1 MLIVAQTENLCLMLT
16 VVFFFQ
22 NLFNDQ
28 TTENTDV
35 GGQDIIMKALNEAGI
50 EPQHDL
56 QGLMKELDDERAK
69 TKQLTGSVKNQYSKL
84 SRLRKNYQNQ
94 VMAAEN
100 ERFRFNQAQKQ
111 LNDEK
116 NALQEANQAKDAQ
129 IQVLSDQIEMFK
141 SAMEASQSDSNY
153 FEKLACER
161 DRALGTIKAELRA
174 IKAKLCSLSD

>member
-1 MLIVAQTENLCLMLT
+1 M
-16 VVFFFQ
+16 FQ

-28 TTENTDV
+28 TTENTDE
-35 GGQDIIMKALNEAGI
+35 QDIIMQALHEAGI

-56 QGLMKELDDERAK
+56 EGLRKELDDERAK
-69 TKQLTGSVKNQYSKL
+69 SKQLAGSVKNQYSKL

-94 VMAAEN
+94 AMAAEN
-100 ERFRFNQAQKQ
+100 ERFHFTQAQKQ

-116 NALQEANQAKDAQ
+116 KALQEANLAKDAQ
-129 IQVLSDQIEMFK
+129 IKVLSDQIELYK

-174 IKAKLCSLSD
+174 IKAKLCNLSD

>member
-16 VVFFFQ
+16 VVCFFQ

-69 TKQLTGSVKNQYSKL
+69 TKQLTGRVKNQYSKL

-94 VMAAEN
+94 AMAAEN
-100 ERFRFNQAQKQ
+100 ERFHFTQAQKQ

-116 NALQEANQAKDAQ
+116 KEIEFLAAIHFL
-129 IQVLSDQIEMFK
+129 IILFFPSPLVLLCFCRVRGSTEVEFVLLIDDSFFVK
-141 SAMEASQSDSNY
+141 SDSI
-153 FEKLACER
+153 
-161 DRALGTIKAELRA
+161 IKG
-174 IKAKLCSLSD
+174 